1 MARDPGE
8 EMQAKLSGKKRSLSK
23 AEGTIADDNRFLGF
37 QRGQRLKLRPRLR
50 MSHLVES
57 AVAVFMEGRA
67 RDFSVDKMSRLWHA
81 LRLLNEPGDRLF
93 ETQDFVRIAAVHQMV
108 F

>member
-1 MARDPGE
+1 
-8 EMQAKLSGKKRSLSK
+8 MQAKLSGKKRSLSK

-67 RDFSVDKMSRLWHA
+67 CELQPFIRWYFSQKTLNAVAQSPEQGLIPSRGGLS
-81 LRLLNEPGDRLF
+81 DRKAIRPSITVWYL
-93 ETQDFVRIAAVHQMV
+93 
-108 F
+108 